1 MMIYPNR
8 YQATKAALTVYLS
21 RSDFFVVKVCG
32 GYAVMSV
39 SDYRVWCLQK

>member
-8 YQATKAALTVYLS
+8 YQATKAAFTVYS
-21 RSDFFVVKVCG
+21 SHSDFVVVKVCG

-39 SDYRVWCLQK
+39 SDYRVWRLQK